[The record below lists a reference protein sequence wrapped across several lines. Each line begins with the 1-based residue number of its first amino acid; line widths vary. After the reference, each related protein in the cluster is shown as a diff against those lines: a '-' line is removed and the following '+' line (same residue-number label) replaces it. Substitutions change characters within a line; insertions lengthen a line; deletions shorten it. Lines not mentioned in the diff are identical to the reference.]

1 MNIYA
6 FSSLLASYVC
16 FLLGILVYQKDPKN
30 QLNRIFTLLC
40 ISLGYTAFVEFG
52 CRQAADFAA
61 ASQWFKMGA
70 FWPFVLAFLVHFI
83 LVFTEKSKA
92 LGKIL
97 FAVYAPAAIF
107 SVWDLTTTL
116 VSGIPQKEYWGWTYT
131 IPENPLMY
139 VTSTIWGFSL
149 AIFSFTLC
157 LLYFYRA
164 RERIKKQQAKLVL
177 IGMVIPLV
185 AGSFTDGIF
194 PVVGI
199 RVPELSI
206 PALTVGVIFIV
217 YSMRKYRLFVLS
229 PTVAAEDIVASM
241 SNLLFLV
248 KDDGTVSRV
257 NQAALQLLG
266 YGKSELTDRPLK
278 NIFADCQRIHALQKR
293 LNDSA
298 EPDVITNEETILK
311 TKDGKTIPVLLSVS
325 VIRDKD
331 GNNMGMVCVASDLTD
346 RKRAEEA
353 QRKEILLREIHHRV
367 KNNMQIIYSLLN
379 LQSRYLKDERDLE
392 MIRESQNRIRSMA
405 LVHEKLYRSEDLEHI
420 DFRDYITDVVHR
432 LVRTYGTDVALTME
446 VDNVSLGAD
455 AAVPCGLIIN
465 ELVSNALKHA
475 FPDKKGEVTVAFH
488 TVDGSI
494 ELRVKDNGI
503 GLPENVDF
511 RAADTLGLRLVTI
524 LAEDQLSGE
533 ITLTRH
539 EGTEFCIV
547 FEPS

>member
-52 CRQAADFAA
+52 YRQAADAAA
-61 ASQWFKMGA
+61 ASLWFRMGA
-70 FWPFVLAFLVHFI
+70 FWPFVLAFLVHFV
-83 LVFTEKSKA
+83 LVFTEKSKVS
-92 LGKIL
+92 GKIL
-97 FAVYAPAAIF
+97 FAIYAPAVIF

-116 VSGIPQKEYWGWTYT
+116 VSGIPQKEYWGWTYS
-131 IPENPLMY
+131 IPENLLMY
-139 VTSTIWGFSL
+139 SMSTLWGFSL
-149 AIFSFTLC
+149 AIFSFVLC
-157 LLYFYRA
+157 FLYFYRA
-164 RERIKKQQAKLVL
+164 RERIKRQQAKFVL
-177 IGMVIPLV
+177 IGMSIPLV
-185 AGSFTDGIF
+185 ASSFTDGIF
-194 PVVGI
+194 PVLGMK
-199 RVPELSI
+199 VPELSI

-217 YSMRKYRLFVLS
+217 YSMWKYRLFVLS

-248 KDDGTVSRV
+248 KDDGTISRV
-257 NQAALQLLG
+257 NHAALGLLG
-266 YGKSELTDRPLK
+266 YSNNELADQPLK
-278 NIFADCQRIHALQKR
+278 NVFADSHWIHVLQKR

-298 EPDVITNEETILK
+298 EPDVITNEETTLK
-311 TKDGKTIPVLLSVS
+311 TKDGRTIPILFSIS

-331 GNNMGMVCVASDLTD
+331 GNNLGMVCVASDLTD
-346 RKRAEEA
+346 RKRAEKA
-353 QRKEILLREIHHRV
+353 QRKEILLKEIHHRV

-379 LQSRYLKDERDLE
+379 LQSKYLKDERDLE

-420 DFRDYITDVVHR
+420 DFREYITDVVHR

-488 TVDGSI
+488 AVEGTI

-503 GLPENVDF
+503 GLPEDVDF
-511 RAADTLGLRLVTI
+511 RAADTLGLRLVTL
-524 LAEDQLSGE
+524 LAEDQLNGE
-533 ITLTRH
+533 ITLTRYK
-539 EGTEFCIV
+539 GTEFRII